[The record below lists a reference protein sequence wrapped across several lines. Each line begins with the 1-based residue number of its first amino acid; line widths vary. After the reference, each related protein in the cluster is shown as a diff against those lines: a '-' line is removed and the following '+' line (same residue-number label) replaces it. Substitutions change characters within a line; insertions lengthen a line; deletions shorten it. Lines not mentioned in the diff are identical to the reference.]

1 MKKHTLAFVALASLA
16 MCVPSPSWSA
26 PAYGPAPA
34 ATPQPFDDPS
44 IHFVAPPDFI
54 KINTPMPE
62 LSQHLTPMVG
72 YIKNPGQQDAV
83 LLTISMMDYQGG
95 GTDAWESTAEQEL
108 RGQIDGALV
117 QKTSVRLH
125 NGMPAYFLK
134 IQYGDG
140 FDSMLQFG
148 YAVFDGRRGIYV
160 ALGGHVGSINESA
173 AKDAL
178 KNLAVVVY
186 PRGRE

>member
-1 MKKHTLAFVALASLA
+1 MKKPVLALVALAVLILCLPA
-16 MCVPSPSWSA
+16 PSRSA
-26 PAYGPAPA
+26 PAYGPVPA
-34 ATPQPFDDPS
+34 ATPLSYDDPS
-44 IHFVAPPDFI
+44 IHFAPPAGFV
-54 KINTPMPE
+54 KINAPVPE
-62 LSQHLTPMVG
+62 ISEHLTPMVG
-72 YIKNPGQQDAV
+72 YLKNGGQSDAL

-95 GTDAWESTAEQEL
+95 GADGWESVAEQEL

-160 ALGGHVGSINESA
+160 ALGGHVGNLDENSA
-173 AKDAL
+173 KEAL
-178 KNLAVVVY
+178 KNLAVVLY
-186 PRGRE
+186 PRGR